1 MYLTYVDFGA
11 ESLLDPPKAAR
22 GRVGVVGWAV
32 WVERLQSPAEVADG
46 LVELLLAGDL
56 LRQVELPPPP
66 ADGAARLEEPS
77 FSIDG

>member
-46 LVELLLAGDL
+46 LVELLLARDL
-56 LRQVELPPPP
+56 LRQVELP